1 MGGREEAPPENQEED
16 EEGEGPLINMNR
28 KEQRAADKKAE
39 KEERK
44 AARAQ
49 AIEENQKRM
58 SDKYEKRW
66 ERERAMEEKFE
77 KEEEEAR
84 KLAEEKAKAEE
95 EEFMKWKDLIT
106 VEDEGEERSVLEGEG
121 SLEKFL
127 QYIKMRKVVEL
138 EALGSE
144 FQLDAKT
151 IIDRIQ
157 DLLKQKTL
165 TGIIDERG
173 KFIYITEEEMNAVK
187 KFIERKGRVSRL
199 DLARESNRLIRLNPT
214 AEDKAKIEA
223 EEKALVSNLE
233 FEENKTES

>member
-1 MGGREEAPPENQEED
+1 MIGGIVFWFMKFKSGETEEVEDDAPRPARGRRGAGRMQMGRRPMAGREDAPPENPDED
-16 EEGEGPLINMNR
+16 EEGDEGPLLNR
-28 KEQRAADKKAE
+28 REQRAADKKAQR
-39 KEERK
+39 EEQK

-49 AIEENQKRM
+49 AIEEANKRT

-66 ERERAMEEKFE
+66 EREREIEERFE

-127 QYIKMRKVVEL
+127 TYIKMRKVVEL

-144 FQLDAKT
+144 F
-151 IIDRIQ
+151 
-157 DLLKQKTL
+157 
-165 TGIIDERG
+165 
-173 KFIYITEEEMNAVK
+173 
-187 KFIERKGRVSRL
+187 
-199 DLARESNRLIRLNPT
+199 
-214 AEDKAKIEA
+214 
-223 EEKALVSNLE
+223 
-233 FEENKTES
+233 